1 MNKAFTWHDII
12 FGILKFNVLTGYTYT
27 VLLNKKFISFIH
39 FFIFLFSSLL
49 LIKALDGPK
58 IGDVFVS
65 DPLTQS
71 EDFVAILIHT
81 NTIAKKGTPLH
92 T

>member
-1 MNKAFTWHDII
+1 MSKAFTWHDII
-12 FGILKFNVLTGYTYT
+12 FGILKFNVLTGYT

-39 FFIFLFSSLL
+39 FPIFLFSSLL